1 MDSKSP
7 FSSLD
12 TCRELLESGVTRTFD
27 SLISLYNR
35 SGRAIDRTI
44 LEHELTKLYQEL
56 GKRAAA
62 ALASPEASLGAGD
75 PDVRTLLD
83 NISECKA
90 RIAAC
95 SGGPEKK
102 EENNEKPS

>member
-1 MDSKSP
+1 MSDKGP
-7 FSSLD
+7 FTD
-12 TCRELLESGVTRTFD
+12 FDRYRDLLEAGVTRTFD

-75 PDVRTLLD
+75 PAVRELLD
-83 NISECKA
+83 NISELKA
-90 RIAAC
+90 RIAARPAD
-95 SGGPEKK
+95 SEKK